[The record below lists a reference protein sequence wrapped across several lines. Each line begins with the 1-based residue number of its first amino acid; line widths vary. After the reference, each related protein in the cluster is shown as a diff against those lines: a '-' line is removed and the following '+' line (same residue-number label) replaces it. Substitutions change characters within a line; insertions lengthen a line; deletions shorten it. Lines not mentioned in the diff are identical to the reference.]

1 MSGAFSS
8 YQPLYAERGIAT
20 FPVNDNKRPLIGKY
34 QKLGRPGSAKLVA
47 RFHGAPGLGFM
58 TDARSRAIVLD
69 VDTTDERVLSDAL
82 ARHGSTP
89 CVVRTASGKFH
100 ALYRCNGEFRK
111 IRPFGDLPI
120 DLLGIGGFVVA
131 APSRCASGSYSFIQ
145 GSIDDID
152 RLPHMQ
158 GLDPSMYRPR
168 ATAPARTIRGSERVL
183 PGVLEGTRNNE
194 LWSYCMQQLAITNA
208 DIDAIV
214 AAAIKRNSTFSPP
227 RGHDE
232 VVKVASSA
240 WGATAAGRNWFG
252 RGQVTSSHEEVD
264 ELLSVPDALLLLVK
278 LRRHHWGLSQT
289 FMIANALHEQM
300 GWGRQR
306 LAAARAELERRGK
319 VTCVRPANTGTP
331 AVYAWGS

>member
-20 FPVNDNKRPLIGKY
+20 FPVSDNKRPLIGNY
-34 QKLGRPGSAKLVA
+34 QKLGRPGSAKLLA

-58 TDARSRAIVLD
+58 TNARSRVTVLD

-131 APSRCASGSYSFIQ
+131 APSRCGSGSYAFVE
-145 GSIDDID
+145 GRIDDLD
-152 RLPHMQ
+152 RLPKMV
-158 GLDPSMYRPR
+158 GLDPDMYRPR
-168 ATAPARTIRGSERVL
+168 ATVPASIVRSGSGAFPV
-183 PGVLEGTRNNE
+183 VLEGVRNRE
-194 LWSYCMQQLAITNA
+194 LWRFCMQQLSISHA

-214 AAAIKRNSTFSPP
+214 AAAIKRQMDS
-227 RGHDE
+227 
-232 VVKVASSA
+232 VA
-240 WGATAAGRNWFG
+240 
-252 RGQVTSSHEEVD
+252 
-264 ELLSVPDALLLLVK
+264 AL
-278 LRRHHWGLSQT
+278 
-289 FMIANALHEQM
+289 
-300 GWGRQR
+300 
-306 LAAARAELERRGK
+306 
-319 VTCVRPANTGTP
+319 
-331 AVYAWGS
+331 